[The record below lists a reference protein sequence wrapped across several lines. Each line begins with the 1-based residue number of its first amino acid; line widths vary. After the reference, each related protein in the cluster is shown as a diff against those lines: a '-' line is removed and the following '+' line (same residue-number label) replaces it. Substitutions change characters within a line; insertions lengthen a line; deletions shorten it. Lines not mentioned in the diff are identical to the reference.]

1 MRSSLLYAALIGTCV
16 ILAGCRVSS
25 AGSCSGI
32 APCTGN
38 NATPTSTSNFAQNT
52 SYPNNGYA
60 TPAVMP
66 QQQIVVQKEPQ
77 PIVIS
82 ATGYAAPMVSKKLSK
97 PQIRLLTLRG
107 SKVDAYRNL
116 SERVYGLKLRGS
128 SSLRSMMTA
137 HDELQTF
144 VDAYLMGAKV
154 VSQRELEDG
163 SFETIVEM
171 ALQANFQ
178 QCVQSPGS
186 ISTNPACQMGYSN
199 INNGV
204 SQYQS
209 QTSPQVRSTTTNFYS
224 VE

>member
-1 MRSSLLYAALIGTCV
+1 MRSSLLYAALIVTCV

-32 APCTGN
+32 APC
-38 NATPTSTSNFAQNT
+38 NASNPTPTTNSFTQPT
-52 SYPNNGYA
+52 YA
-60 TPAVMP
+60 TKGLAAAPA
-66 QQQIVVQKEPQ
+66 QQLVVQQAPQ

-82 ATGYAAPMVSKKLSK
+82 ATGYAAPMVSKKLSR

-107 SKVDAYRNL
+107 SKLDAYRNL

-171 ALQANFQ
+171 ALQENFQ
-178 QCVQSPGS
+178 QCVQNPAT
-186 ISTNPACQMGYSN
+186 ISNNPACQMGYSN
-199 INNGV
+199 LNNGI

>member
-1 MRSSLLYAALIGTCV
+1 MVLLLTGCQMAGTNF
-16 ILAGCRVSS
+16 ATSNQ
-25 AGSCSGI
+25 CSGI

-38 NATPTSTSNFAQNT
+38 NANAAPGTTMASQTIAQPGQ
-52 SYPNNGYA
+52 YIA
-60 TPAVMP
+60 RP
-66 QQQIVVQKEPQ
+66 QAQ
-77 PIVIS
+77 PIVVS
-82 ATGYAAPMVSKKLSK
+82 ATGYAAPLLNNKISKA
-97 PQIRLLTLRG
+97 QARLLTLRG
-107 SKVDAYRNL
+107 SKIDAYRNL

-171 ALQANFQ
+171 ALQESFQ
-178 QCVQSPGS
+178 QCVQDPAS
-186 ISTNPACQMGYSN
+186 ISNNPACQIAY
-199 INNGV
+199 NNM
-204 SQYQS
+204 SRN
-209 QTSPQVRSTTTNFYS
+209 QTQAPIQAKPTTTNFYS

>member
-32 APCTGN
+32 APC
-38 NATPTSTSNFAQNT
+38 NASNPTPTTNSFAQPTYTN
-52 SYPNNGYA
+52 SGFA
-60 TPAVMP
+60 AAPAP
-66 QQQIVVQKEPQ
+66 QQLVVQQAPQ

-82 ATGYAAPMVSKKLSK
+82 ATGYAAPMVSKKLSR

-171 ALQANFQ
+171 ALQENFQ
-178 QCVQSPGS
+178 QCVQNPAT
-186 ISTNPACQMGYSN
+186 ISNNPACQMGYSN
-199 INNGV
+199 LNNGI

>member
-1 MRSSLLYAALIGTCV
+1 MRSSLLYAALIGTCI

-32 APCTGN
+32 APCDSASATST
-38 NATPTSTSNFAQNT
+38 TPTNFAQP
-52 SYPNNGYA
+52 SYGTNNYTA
-60 TPAVMP
+60 PAM
-66 QQQIVVQKEPQ
+66 QQQRVVQQAPQ
-77 PIVIS
+77 PIVVS
-82 ATGYAAPMVSKKLSK
+82 ATGYAAPMVSKKLSR

-128 SSLRSMMTA
+128 TSLRNMMAA

-171 ALQANFQ
+171 ALQGNFQ
-178 QCVQSPGS
+178 QCVQDPAS
-186 ISTNPACQMGYSN
+186 IATNPACQMGYSN

-209 QTSPQVRSTTTNFYS
+209 KTSPQVRSTTTNFYS

>member
-1 MRSSLLYAALIGTCV
+1 
-16 ILAGCRVSS
+16 
-25 AGSCSGI
+25 
-32 APCTGN
+32 
-38 NATPTSTSNFAQNT
+38 
-52 SYPNNGYA
+52 
-60 TPAVMP
+60 
-66 QQQIVVQKEPQ
+66 
-77 PIVIS
+77 
-82 ATGYAAPMVSKKLSK
+82 
-97 PQIRLLTLRG
+97 
-107 SKVDAYRNL
+107 
-116 SERVYGLKLRGS
+116 
-128 SSLRSMMTA
+128 MTA

-171 ALQANFQ
+171 ALQENFQ

-186 ISTNPACQMGYSN
+186 ISSNPACQMGYSN
-199 INNGV
+199 INNGI

>member
-32 APCTGN
+32 APCNGSNT
-38 NATPTSTSNFAQNT
+38 TPTATNSFAQNN
-52 SYPNNGYA
+52 YV
-60 TPAVMP
+60 TPTRVANAP
-66 QQQIVVQKEPQ
+66 QQLVVQQAPQ

-82 ATGYAAPMVSKKLSK
+82 ATGYAAPMVSKKLSR

-171 ALQANFQ
+171 ALQENFQ
-178 QCVQSPGS
+178 QCVQNPGT
-186 ISTNPACQMGYSN
+186 ISSNPACQMGYSN
-199 INNGV
+199 LNNGV

>member
-1 MRSSLLYAALIGTCV
+1 MRSSLLYAALIGTCI

-32 APCTGN
+32 APC
-38 NATPTSTSNFAQNT
+38 NASNPSPAATNSFAQPTYSN
-52 SYPNNGYA
+52 SGFASAQVP
-60 TPAVMP
+60 
-66 QQQIVVQKEPQ
+66 QQIVVQQAPQ

-82 ATGYAAPMVSKKLSK
+82 ATGYAAPMVSKKLSR

-171 ALQANFQ
+171 ALQENFQ
-178 QCVQSPGS
+178 QCVQNPAT
-186 ISTNPACQMGYSN
+186 ISSNPACQMGYSN
-199 INNGV
+199 LNNGI

>member
-1 MRSSLLYAALIGTCV
+1 MKTSLLYTILIGAV
-16 ILAGCRVSS
+16 LFLAGCQT
-25 AGSCSGI
+25 AGPNGFGGNQCTGI

-38 NATPTSTSNFAQNT
+38 NSNNASN
-52 SYPNNGYA
+52 YNGMQR
-60 TPAVMP
+60 T
-66 QQQIVVQKEPQ
+66 QQQAAQPGQYIARPQPQ
-77 PIVIS
+77 PIVVS
-82 ATGYAAPMVSKKLSK
+82 ATGYAAPLMNTKISKA
-97 PQIRLLTLRG
+97 QARLLTLRG
-107 SKVDAYRNL
+107 SKIDAYRNL

-171 ALQANFQ
+171 ALQESFQ
-178 QCVQSPGS
+178 QCIQDPAYVSN
-186 ISTNPACQMGYSN
+186 NPACQIAY
-199 INNGV
+199 NNM
-204 SQYQS
+204 SRN
-209 QTSPQVRSTTTNFYS
+209 QTQAPVQAKPTTTNFYS

>member
-32 APCTGN
+32 APCTGAN
-38 NATPTSTSNFAQNT
+38 SATPTQTNNYAQNNG
-52 SYPNNGYA
+52 SNNGYA
-60 TPAVMP
+60 TTRVNP
-66 QQQIVVQKEPQ
+66 QQQIVVQQAPQ

-82 ATGYAAPMVSKKLSK
+82 ATGYAAPMVSKKLSR

-171 ALQANFQ
+171 ALQENFQ
-178 QCVQSPGS
+178 QCVQNPGT
-186 ISTNPACQMGYSN
+186 ISNNPACQMGYSN
-199 INNGV
+199 INSGV

>member
-1 MRSSLLYAALIGTCV
+1 MRSSLLYAALIGTCI

-32 APCTGN
+32 APCSASN
-38 NATPTSTSNFAQNT
+38 STPTTATNTIAQN
-52 SYPNNGYA
+52 SNYSNNGYA
-60 TPAVMP
+60 VAAP
-66 QQQIVVQKEPQ
+66 QQIVVQQAPQ

-82 ATGYAAPMVSKKLSK
+82 ATGYAAPMVSKKLSR

-128 SSLRSMMTA
+128 SSLRNMMAA

-171 ALQANFQ
+171 ALQENFQ
-178 QCVQSPGS
+178 QCVQNPGT
-186 ISTNPACQMGYSN
+186 ISNNPACQMGYSN
-199 INNGV
+199 ISNGT

>member
-32 APCTGN
+32 APCSASNT
-38 NATPTSTSNFAQNT
+38 TPTATNSYSQSNFSNT
-52 SYPNNGYA
+52 GYVA
-60 TPAVMP
+60 AA
-66 QQQIVVQKEPQ
+66 QQQLVVQQAPQ

-82 ATGYAAPMVSKKLSK
+82 ATGYAAPMISKKLSR

-171 ALQANFQ
+171 ALQENFQ

-186 ISTNPACQMGYSN
+186 ISSNPACQMGYSN
-199 INNGV
+199 INNGI